1 MTGTPRDD
9 LAGFIRDEL
18 QEAADGREDV
28 AYEQIEAYVDG
39 ALDDVDREIF
49 ETRLADDPGLRAVVE
64 DLRALRPALA
74 PATASP
80 ARVVTFEPR
89 ADAGAARQTPG
100 RSTAPRRWLLPAGLA
115 AAAAV
120 ALLLWR
126 PWTPVPPPP
135 SQAQQQP
142 PQQQPA
148 QPGLPAPAGPA
159 SPALT
164 VALQDGGRTVGL
176 TNDGTLAG
184 FTGFGGDLQSRLT
197 ETLQQGRLPASSR
210 AAQTVARAGEL
221 MSIDVRATPFVPV
234 GPRATAVSSATPA
247 FRWTALAGATTYRVR
262 VVDDRLST
270 VAVSDPITTLTW
282 RPEAPLPSRRV
293 LTWQVE
299 ATTPDGA
306 RTTPEPPLAEARFTV
321 LTPSERAQVSEALA
335 TAGGSDLASAVVYAE
350 AGLYDDADAALTR
363 LHRANPE
370 SPMAAALK
378 ADLSLRRF
386 GRVAGR

>member
-18 QEAADGREDV
+18 QEAADGRQDV

-49 ETRLADDPGLRAVVE
+49 ETRLADNPGLRAMVE

-74 PATASP
+74 PTTASP

-89 ADAGAARQTPG
+89 PTPAPHRSPRALDRPSSLAAAGGARRGGSGGPAPVAAVDAGSDAAV
-100 RSTAPRRWLLPAGLA
+100 AGA
-115 AAAAV
+115 AAAAAAAATPARAGRSRV
-120 ALLLWR
+120 AG
-126 PWTPVPPPP
+126 VDGG
-135 SQAQQQP
+135 A
-142 PQQQPA
+142 
-148 QPGLPAPAGPA
+148 AGPRPHRGA
-159 SPALT
+159 DERRDAGR
-164 VALQDGGRTVGL
+164 LQRL
-176 TNDGTLAG
+176 R
-184 FTGFGGDLQSRLT
+184 GDLQSRLT

-210 AAQTVARAGEL
+210 AAQTVARDGEL
-221 MSIDVRATPFVPV
+221 MSSDVRATPFVPV

-262 VVDDRLST
+262 VVDDRLTT

-299 ATTPDGA
+299 AATPDGA

-321 LTPSERAQVSEALA
+321 LTPSERAGVSEALA

-363 LHRANPE
+363 VQRANPE

-378 ADLSLRRF
+378 ADLSMRRF
-386 GRVAGR
+386 GRIAGR